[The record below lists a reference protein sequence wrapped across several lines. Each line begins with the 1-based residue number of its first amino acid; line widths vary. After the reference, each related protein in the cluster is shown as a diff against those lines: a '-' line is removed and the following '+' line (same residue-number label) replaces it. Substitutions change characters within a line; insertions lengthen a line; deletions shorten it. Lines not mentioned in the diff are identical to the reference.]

1 MNFEESG
8 FTHERQVRTPIRQSM
23 TDASKPVTTTEA
35 KAGEGR
41 SLSGTTALI
50 TGATAGIGAACARR
64 FAAEGARLVLVGR
77 RANRLDCLR
86 RDLSEFA
93 PIHTL
98 ELDIRDRHA
107 VIRGLADLPSEFRA
121 LDVLINNAGVAL
133 GLEPAQ
139 RSELD
144 DWVVTVETNIMGL
157 LHCTHTALPGMVAR
171 DRGHIVNLG
180 SVAGSY
186 PYPGGN
192 VYCGTK
198 AFIHQFS
205 LALRADLLGT
215 KVHVTC
221 IEPGKV
227 ESELAH
233 IRFKGDMAK
242 AAAVYADT
250 EPMTPDDIA
259 EVIHWCVTRPA
270 HVNINTIELMPV
282 DQAFNPL
289 AVHRVRNEMTAAA
302 AQHPRLHSG

>member
-1 MNFEESG
+1 VDFEQPG
-8 FTHERQVRTPIRQSM
+8 FPNERDPRTPIQSM
-23 TDASKPVTTTEA
+23 TADSEAVIASAA
-35 KAGEGR
+35 KAGEGS

-64 FAAEGARLVLVGR
+64 LAAQGARLVLVGR
-77 RANRLDCLR
+77 RANRLDRLHHE
-86 RDLSEFA
+86 LGELA

-98 ELDIRDRHA
+98 ELDIRDRRA
-107 VIRGLADLPSEFRA
+107 VMHRLADLPSEFRA
-121 LDVLINNAGVAL
+121 LDVLINNAGIAL

-157 LHCTHTALPGMVAR
+157 LYCTHAALPGMVAR
-171 DRGHIVNLG
+171 NRGHVVNLG

-215 KVHVTC
+215 NVRVTC

-227 ESELAH
+227 ASELAH
-233 IRFKGDMAK
+233 VRFKGDAAK

-250 EPMTPDDIA
+250 EPLTPDDIA
-259 EVIHWCVTRPA
+259 EVIYWCITRPA
-270 HVNINTIELMPV
+270 HLNINSIELMPV

-289 AVHRVRNEMTAAA
+289 AVHRSRN
-302 AQHPRLHSG
+302 

>member
-1 MNFEESG
+1 M
-8 FTHERQVRTPIRQSM
+8 RTATTQYPSAHDQKARASIQMSA
-23 TDASKPVTTTEA
+23 TAGGTVPAIADDASA
-35 KAGEGR
+35 R
-41 SLSGTTALI
+41 HSLSGTTVLI

-64 FAAEGARLVLVGR
+64 FAAHGARLVLVGR
-77 RANRLDCLR
+77 RANRLDGLR
-86 RDLSEFA
+86 QELTKLA
-93 PIHTL
+93 PVYTL
-98 ELDIRDRHA
+98 RLDIRDRWA
-107 VIRGLADLPSEFRA
+107 VAQGLADLPAEFGT
-121 LDVLINNAGVAL
+121 LDVLINNAGIAL
-133 GLEPAQ
+133 GLEAAQ
-139 RSELD
+139 KADLD
-144 DWVVTVETNIMGL
+144 DWTATVNTNIMGL
-157 LHCTHTALPGMVAR
+157 LYCTHAALPGMVAR
-171 DRGHIVNLG
+171 NRGHIVNLG

-186 PYPGGN
+186 PYPGGH

-227 ESELAH
+227 ASEIAH
-233 IRFKGDMAK
+233 VRFKGDAIK

-270 HVNINTIELMPV
+270 HLNINTIELMPA

-289 AVHRVRNEMTAAA
+289 AVHRRRN
-302 AQHPRLHSG
+302 

>member
-1 MNFEESG
+1 MDLEEREFYDQHQARMSG
-8 FTHERQVRTPIRQSM
+8 RRQST
-23 TDASKPVTTTEA
+23 TDVRSNTTSETRADEDH
-35 KAGEGR
+35 

-64 FAAEGARLVLVGR
+64 FAAHGARLVLVGR
-77 RANRLDCLR
+77 RADRLDDLR
-86 RDLSEFA
+86 DELGKFA

-98 ELDIRDRHA
+98 KLDIRDRCT
-107 VIRGLADLPSEFRA
+107 VMQEISDLPTEFRT

-133 GLEPAQ
+133 GLEGAQ
-139 RSELD
+139 TSELD
-144 DWVVTVETNIMGL
+144 DWAVTVETNIMGL
-157 LHCTHTALPGMVAR
+157 LYCTHAALPGMVAR
-171 DRGHIVNLG
+171 NRGHIVNLG

-227 ESELAH
+227 ESELAQV
-233 IRFKGDMAK
+233 RFKGDMAK

-250 EPMTPDDIA
+250 EPMTPNDIA

-270 HVNINTIELMPV
+270 HVNINTVELMPT

-289 AVHRVRNEMTAAA
+289 AVHRARN
-302 AQHPRLHSG
+302 

>member
-1 MNFEESG
+1 M
-8 FTHERQVRTPIRQSM
+8 RTATTQYPSAHDQKARASIQISA
-23 TDASKPVTTTEA
+23 TAGGTVPAIADDASA
-35 KAGEGR
+35 R
-41 SLSGTTALI
+41 HSLSGTTVLI

-64 FAAEGARLVLVGR
+64 FAAHGARLVLVGR
-77 RANRLDCLR
+77 RANRLDGLR
-86 RDLSEFA
+86 QELAKLA
-93 PIHTL
+93 PVYTL
-98 ELDIRDRHA
+98 RLDIRDRWA
-107 VIRGLADLPSEFRA
+107 VAQGLADLPAEFGT
-121 LDVLINNAGVAL
+121 LDVLINNAGIAL
-133 GLEPAQ
+133 GLEAAQ
-139 RSELD
+139 KADLD
-144 DWVVTVETNIMGL
+144 DWTATVNTNIMGL
-157 LHCTHTALPGMVAR
+157 LYCTHAALPGMVAR
-171 DRGHIVNLG
+171 NRGHIVNLG

-186 PYPGGN
+186 PYPGGH

-227 ESELAH
+227 ASEIAH
-233 IRFKGDMAK
+233 VRFKGDAIK

-270 HVNINTIELMPV
+270 HLNINTIELMPA

-289 AVHRVRNEMTAAA
+289 AVHRRRN
-302 AQHPRLHSG
+302 

>member
-1 MNFEESG
+1 MDLEEQEFRDQHQARTSG
-8 FTHERQVRTPIRQSM
+8 RQST
-23 TDASKPVTTTEA
+23 TDASRPKMTSETRADED
-35 KAGEGR
+35 R

-64 FAAEGARLVLVGR
+64 FAAHGARLVLVGR
-77 RANRLDCLR
+77 RADRLDHLR
-86 RDLSEFA
+86 HELGELA
-93 PIHTL
+93 PVHTL
-98 ELDIRDRHA
+98 KLDIRDRCA
-107 VIRGLADLPSEFRA
+107 VMQELCDLPAEFRA
-121 LDVLINNAGVAL
+121 LDVLVNNAGVAL
-133 GLEPAQ
+133 GLEGAQ
-139 RSELD
+139 MSELD
-144 DWVVTVETNIMGL
+144 DWAVTVETNIMGL
-157 LHCTHTALPGMVAR
+157 LYCTRAALPRMVAR
-171 DRGHIVNLG
+171 NRGHVVNLG

-215 KVHVTC
+215 KVRVTC

-227 ESELAH
+227 ESELSQV
-233 IRFKGDMAK
+233 RFKGDMAK

-270 HVNINTIELMPV
+270 HVNINTVELMPT

-289 AVHRVRNEMTAAA
+289 AVHRVRN
-302 AQHPRLHSG
+302 

>member
-1 MNFEESG
+1 MERDVPFTAAIESK
-8 FTHERQVRTPIRQSM
+8 
-23 TDASKPVTTTEA
+23 ASK
-35 KAGEGR
+35 GR

-64 FAAEGARLVLVGR
+64 FAAHGARLVLVGR
-77 RANRLDCLR
+77 RANRLARLR
-86 RDLSEFA
+86 QELGDTAS
-93 PIHTL
+93 IHTL
-98 ELDIRDRHA
+98 ELDIRDRCA
-107 VIRGLADLPSEFRA
+107 VVQGLADLPSGFGA
-121 LDVLINNAGVAL
+121 LDVLVNNAGIAL

-139 RSELD
+139 RGDLN
-144 DWVVTVETNIMGL
+144 DWAAIVDTNIMGL
-157 LHCTHTALPGMVAR
+157 LHCTHAALPGMVAR
-171 DRGHIVNLG
+171 NRGHIVNLG

-233 IRFKGDMAK
+233 VRFKGDAAK
-242 AAAVYADT
+242 AAAVYVDT
-250 EPMTPDDIA
+250 NPMTPDDIA
-259 EVIHWCVTRPA
+259 EVIHWCVSRPV
-270 HVNINTIELMPV
+270 HLNINTIELMPV

-289 AVHRVRNEMTAAA
+289 AVHRMRN
-302 AQHPRLHSG
+302 

>member
-1 MNFEESG
+1 MDVEERERVRAQQ
-8 FTHERQVRTPIRQSM
+8 THVPTCHEQAIGLAPIASTETRPDERNSL
-23 TDASKPVTTTEA
+23 
-35 KAGEGR
+35 AGM
-41 SLSGTTALI
+41 TALI

-64 FAAEGARLVLVGR
+64 FASHGARLVLVGR
-77 RANRLDCLR
+77 RAHRLRPLQQE
-86 RDLSEFA
+86 LGKLV
-93 PIHTL
+93 PVHTI
-98 ELDIRDRHA
+98 ELDIRDRGA
-107 VIRGLADLPSEFRA
+107 VQQGIADLPAEFA
-121 LDVLINNAGVAL
+121 TLDVLINNAGVAL

-139 RSELD
+139 RGDLD
-144 DWVVTVETNIMGL
+144 DWMVTVETNIMGL
-157 LHCTHTALPGMVAR
+157 LYCTHAVLPGMVSR
-171 DRGHIVNLG
+171 KKGHIINMG

-227 ESELAH
+227 QSELAH
-233 IRFKGDMAK
+233 VRFKGDTAK

-250 EPMTPDDIA
+250 DPMIPDDIA
-259 EVIHWCVTRPA
+259 EVVHWCVTRPA
-270 HVNINTIELMPV
+270 HANINSIELMPV

-289 AVHRVRNEMTAAA
+289 AVYRA
-302 AQHPRLHSG
+302 PK

>member
-1 MNFEESG
+1 MD
-8 FTHERQVRTPIRQSM
+8 FTATQFPQAHDHQARAPMPISSAAGAARPISAERA
-23 TDASKPVTTTEA
+23 DASEH
-35 KAGEGR
+35 R

-64 FAAEGARLVLVGR
+64 FAAHGARLVLVGR
-77 RANRLDCLR
+77 RAQRLDRLR
-86 RDLSEFA
+86 QELGDFA

-98 ELDIRDRHA
+98 ALDIRDRGA
-107 VIRGLADLPSEFRA
+107 VTQGLADLPSEFGA

-139 RSELD
+139 RGDLN
-144 DWVVTVETNIMGL
+144 DWAATVDTNIMGL
-157 LHCTHTALPGMVAR
+157 LHCTHAALPGMVAR
-171 DRGHIVNLG
+171 NRGHIVNLG

-227 ESELAH
+227 VSELAH
-233 IRFKGDMAK
+233 VRFKGDAVK

-270 HVNINTIELMPV
+270 HLNINTIELMPV

-289 AVHRVRNEMTAAA
+289 AVHRRRN
-302 AQHPRLHSG
+302 

>member
-1 MNFEESG
+1 M
-8 FTHERQVRTPIRQSM
+8 RTATTRNPPAHDQKAHAPIQISA
-23 TDASKPVTTTEA
+23 TAGEAVTAIADDASA
-35 KAGEGR
+35 RR
-41 SLSGTTALI
+41 SLSGTTVLI

-64 FAAEGARLVLVGR
+64 FAAHGARLVLVGR
-77 RANRLDCLR
+77 RADRLDGLR
-86 RDLSEFA
+86 QELAEAA
-93 PIHTL
+93 PVYTL
-98 ELDIRDRHA
+98 PLDIRDRCA
-107 VIRGLADLPSEFRA
+107 VAKGLADLPAEFGT
-121 LDVLINNAGVAL
+121 LDVLINNAGIAL
-133 GLEPAQ
+133 GLEAAQ
-139 RSELD
+139 NAELD
-144 DWVVTVETNIMGL
+144 DWTATVNTNIMGL
-157 LHCTHTALPGMVAR
+157 LYCTHAALPGMVAR
-171 DRGHIVNLG
+171 NRGHIVNLG

-186 PYPGGN
+186 PYPGGH

-227 ESELAH
+227 ASEIAEV
-233 IRFKGDMAK
+233 RFKGDAVK

-270 HVNINTIELMPV
+270 HLNINTIELMPA

-289 AVHRVRNEMTAAA
+289 AVHRRRN
-302 AQHPRLHSG
+302 

>member
-1 MNFEESG
+1 M
-8 FTHERQVRTPIRQSM
+8 RTATTQYPSAHDQQAHASIRMSA
-23 TDASKPVTTTEA
+23 TAGGTVTAIADDTSA
-35 KAGEGR
+35 RR
-41 SLSGTTALI
+41 SLSGTTVLI

-64 FAAEGARLVLVGR
+64 FAAHGARLVLVGR
-77 RANRLDCLR
+77 RANRLDALR
-86 RDLSEFA
+86 QELAKLA
-93 PIHTL
+93 PIYTL
-98 ELDIRDRHA
+98 PLDIRDRWA
-107 VIRGLADLPSEFRA
+107 VAQGLADLPAEFGT
-121 LDVLINNAGVAL
+121 LDVLINNAGIAL
-133 GLEPAQ
+133 GLEAAQ
-139 RSELD
+139 NADLD
-144 DWVVTVETNIMGL
+144 DWTATVNTNIMGL
-157 LHCTHTALPGMVAR
+157 LYCTHAALPGMVAR
-171 DRGHIVNLG
+171 NRGHIVNLG

-186 PYPGGN
+186 PYPGGH

-227 ESELAH
+227 ASEIAH
-233 IRFKGDMAK
+233 VRFKGDAIK

-270 HVNINTIELMPV
+270 HLNINTIELMPA

-289 AVHRVRNEMTAAA
+289 AVHRRRN
-302 AQHPRLHSG
+302 

>member
-1 MNFEESG
+1 MDFEETE
-8 FTHERQVRTPIRQSM
+8 FLRERPAPTPIRNSA
-23 TDASKPVTTTEA
+23 TKPAATTEA
-35 KAGEGR
+35 NAGEGR
-41 SLSGTTALI
+41 SLSGATALI

-64 FAAEGARLVLVGR
+64 LAAHGARLVLVGR
-77 RANRLDCLR
+77 RASRLDDLR
-86 RDLSEFA
+86 HELGERV
-93 PIHTL
+93 PIHTV

-107 VIRGLADLPSEFRA
+107 VMREFSDLPSEFGA
-121 LDVLINNAGVAL
+121 PDVLINNAGIAL

-139 RSELD
+139 RSDLD
-144 DWVVTVETNIMGL
+144 DWAATVDTNIMGL
-157 LHCTHTALPGMVAR
+157 LYCTHAVLPGMVAR
-171 DRGHIVNLG
+171 NRGHIVNLG

-227 ESELAH
+227 ESELAQV
-233 IRFKGDMAK
+233 RFKGDAAK

-259 EVIHWCVTRPA
+259 EVIHWCISRPA
-270 HVNINTIELMPV
+270 HLNINTIELMPV

-289 AVHRVRNEMTAAA
+289 AVHRVRN
-302 AQHPRLHSG
+302 